1 MAMPS
6 PGRDTPAVKTSP
18 AEKEKTESVR
28 ITNTSTLPVTSRYA
42 GSTMKDLQR
51 FMSAYD
57 TYYHSLIGAL
67 RREHA
72 MYEFQKIPNEV
83 SEGEGISYFLQAREP
98 ELEDYTA
105 VDLTMK
111 QFKMKTTFLMPCRVW
126 VSCG

>member
-51 FMSAYD
+51 FM
-57 TYYHSLIGAL
+57 IGAL